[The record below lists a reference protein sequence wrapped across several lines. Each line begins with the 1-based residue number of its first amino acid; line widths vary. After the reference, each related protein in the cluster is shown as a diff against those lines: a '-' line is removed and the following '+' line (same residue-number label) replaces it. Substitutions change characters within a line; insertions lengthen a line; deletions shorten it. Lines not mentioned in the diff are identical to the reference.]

1 MKNIILCTLICILEL
16 SELLKVEG
24 LYLKHID
31 KIVNNDLIETQQQV
45 KLKQL
50 TQVQSWDDFINQIK
64 QNE

>member
-16 SELLKVEG
+16 NQVLKVEG
-24 LYLKHID
+24 LYLKHLD
-31 KIVNNDLIETQQQV
+31 KIVNNDLIETYQQV